1 MERVSL
7 RHTEVSSAA
16 LPCTMPEAGLEK
28 AEANEAHAHVFRNIS
43 D

>member
-1 MERVSL
+1 MERVSP

-28 AEANEAHAHVFRNIS
+28 AEANEAHVHVLQDIS